1 MDNKLLTVIIPIY
14 NVENYLRQCL
24 DSLVMQ
30 TNRQF
35 RAILVNDGSVDTSG
49 SIAKEYCEK
58 YKEMFSY
65 IEQENKGQGAAR
77 NLGLKNVRTPYVT
90 FLDSDDWWKP
100 RNVENVIRAIQECDA
115 EPDLIFTCP
124 SVYDMATNGYSDWR
138 DNDYIK
144 SIFFKYGSVLSPR
157 IITELYT
164 TEASVCRIIVKTAI
178 LRTNDFQ
185 FPEGIKWE
193 DVFPHFAILNW
204 SQRCIL
210 VEEAGFVYRINSGKQ
225 TTALSD
231 NRRLDIV
238 PAFSRVF
245 VYALENQWTPVELAC
260 VFNMLMSFISW
271 FLKATNKEV
280 YPALI
285 KHLHEFAVVLPNEC
299 FKYYVR
305 FFSPPRKNVI
315 LWRVL
320 RSKVFYKVLSS
331 PYRYE
336 LFKGVYFRMKAWR
349 KKNA

>member
-1 MDNKLLTVIIPIY
+1 MDKEILSVIIPIY
-14 NVENYLRQCL
+14 NVENFLRQCL

-30 TNRQF
+30 TNTNF
-35 RAILVNDGSVDTSG
+35 HVVLVNDGSVDASA

-65 IEQENKGQGAAR
+65 YEQENKGQGAAR
-77 NLGLKNVRTPYVT
+77 NLGLKYVRTPYVT

-100 RNVENVIRAIQECDA
+100 RNMESIIRAIQECDA
-115 EPDLIFTCP
+115 DPDLIFTCP

-144 SIFFKYGSVLSPR
+144 SIFSKYGRVLSPR
-157 IITELYT
+157 IITELYS
-164 TEASVCRIIVKTAI
+164 TEASVCRVVVKTDI

-204 SQRCIL
+204 AQRCIL

-225 TTALSD
+225 TTGLSD
-231 NRRLDIV
+231 RRRLDIV
-238 PAFSRVF
+238 PAFAAAF
-245 VYALENQWTPVELAC
+245 GYALDKQWAPVELASI
-260 VFNMLMSFISW
+260 FSMLMNFISW
-271 FLKATNKEV
+271 FLKATSKET

-285 KHLHEFAVVLPNEC
+285 KYLHTFAVVLPNEC
-299 FKYYVR
+299 FKYYIQ
-305 FFSPPRKNVI
+305 FFCPPRKHVV

-320 RSKVFYKVLSS
+320 RSKVFYRVLLS
-331 PYRYE
+331 PYWYDF
-336 LFKGVYFRMKAWR
+336 FKRIYFKMQDWR
-349 KKNA
+349 K